1 MPKKIALNV
10 SEFKSNSDME
20 RKHDITMRVV
30 EEFRNEDYF
39 FLLKEEK
46 AWTLMENTAV
56 VNKVRKSLRES
67 IRDRER
73 TGKRKAVEI
82 L

>member
-1 MPKKIALNV
+1 
-10 SEFKSNSDME
+10 
-20 RKHDITMRVV
+20 MRVV
-30 EEFRNEDYF
+30 EEFRNEGYF

-73 TGKRKAVEI
+73 TGKTKAVET
-82 L
+82 

>member
-1 MPKKIALNV
+1 
-10 SEFKSNSDME
+10 ME
-20 RKHDITMRVV
+20 RKRDITMRVV
-30 EEFRNEDYF
+30 EEFRNEGYY

-73 TGKRKAVEI
+73 TGKTKAVET
-82 L
+82 